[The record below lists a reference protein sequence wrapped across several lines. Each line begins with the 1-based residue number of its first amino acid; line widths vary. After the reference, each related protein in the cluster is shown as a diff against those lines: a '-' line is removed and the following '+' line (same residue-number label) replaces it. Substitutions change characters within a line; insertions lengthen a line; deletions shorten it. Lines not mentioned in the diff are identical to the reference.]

1 MRYPTAKPIDQFP
14 CILGESIYVVLEGF
28 AGKAAA
34 QAKGLQP
41 RPLAA
46 NGKCQAAGKAP
57 KPEDFE
63 FG

>member
-1 MRYPTAKPIDQFP
+1 
-14 CILGESIYVVLEGF
+14 VLEEF
-28 AGKAAA
+28 AGKAVA
-34 QAKGLQP
+34 QANGLQP

-46 NGKCQAAGKAP
+46 NGKCLAAGKAA

>member
-1 MRYPTAKPIDQFP
+1 MPAVPATEGSALTA
-14 CILGESIYVVLEGF
+14 VLEGF
-28 AGKAAA
+28 VGKAVV
-34 QAKGLQP
+34 QANGLQP

-46 NGKCQAAGKAP
+46 NGKCRVAGKAA